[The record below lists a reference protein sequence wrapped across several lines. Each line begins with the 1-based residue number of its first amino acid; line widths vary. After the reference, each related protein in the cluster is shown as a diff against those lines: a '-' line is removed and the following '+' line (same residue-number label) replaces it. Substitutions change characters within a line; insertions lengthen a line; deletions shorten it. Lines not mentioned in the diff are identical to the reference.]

1 MKTTLSRRTFFSRAG
16 ATTALGLHWPMSGK
30 SIFHLFGASSP
41 QPAVTLPT
49 GRIVDMH
56 VHYRHH
62 EPDFLDTFVKL
73 SDRLNIT
80 GCILTPF
87 EHRRVVAE
95 AAKQHPRQIIPFGA
109 VKLDA
114 PDVTRQVE
122 ELHDLGYRGLGE
134 ISSMKKNCSDPAYF
148 PVYELA
154 SQYKWIAMFHT
165 GIVGRDKF
173 DEAENVASGRMRPIH
188 LEEIARQFPKL
199 TVLGAHL
206 GNPEYEWAGEV
217 ARWNPNVYFDLSGT
231 TLPKMAAR
239 LSDFQKIFWWSDVEW
254 EAQPSNDPSPYS
266 KLVFG
271 TDTGTPNIE
280 TELYRYLAMFEACGV
295 PEGTRKTILGGTLA
309 KMLGLSD

>member
-1 MKTTLSRRTFFSRAG
+1 MKTTLSRRTFFSSAG

-30 SIFHLFGASSP
+30 SIFHLFGAPSP
-41 QPAVTLPT
+41 EPAVTPPP

-62 EPDFLDTFVKL
+62 EPDFLDTFLKL

-87 EHRRVVAE
+87 EHRKVVAE
-95 AAKQHPRQIIPFGA
+95 AAKQHPRQIIPFGG

-122 ELHDLGYRGLGE
+122 ELRDLGYRGLGE
-134 ISSMKKNCSDPAYF
+134 ISSMKRNCSDPAYF
-148 PVYELA
+148 QVYELA

-165 GIVGRDKF
+165 GIVGRGKF

-231 TLPKMAAR
+231 TLPKMAGR

-254 EAQPSNDPSPYS
+254 EAQPSTDPSPYS

-295 PEGTRKTILGGTLA
+295 PEGTRKMILGGTLA